1 MSKLK
6 AKRLGSDFQLL
17 NYQITQLP
25 NFPITHG
32 RPSRIRAIVRMAPD
46 TIRGNKLRSGLTVLG
61 IVIGVAV
68 VIGVSSIGRGLDE
81 NVRDLVA
88 SIGSNVIFVF
98 HLDFFTF
105 GRMTDEMRTRR
116 ELTYDDALAMQD
128 LPHIKAVS
136 ASMRIFRPELGVGS
150 YAVKYQNKKARNTI
164 LEGDMASAKDV
175 FDLPMSS
182 DHWLSDFDDEHRS
195 PVIVICY
202 QTQQELFGGEDPLG
216 KEINIEGRLFQ
227 VVGTVKKIKSV
238 FGGGKDPNDNRVI
251 MPLKTFK
258 TLHPEMKQHI
268 ISVKATSH
276 DDMPKAMDE
285 IRELLRRRR
294 KVAFDKPDN
303 FAIMTS
309 DSISD
314 VWNQLTG
321 ALFIGMFAISS
332 VGLVVGGVGVMN
344 IMLVSVTER
353 TREIGVRKAIGARKA
368 DILLQFTL
376 EAIMLTA
383 VGGIVGILTGAVIVW
398 VIPQIWPSLPA
409 RLSMFWVTFGFTS
422 AAGVGLVF
430 GIYPA
435 WKAANLDPIESLR
448 YE

>member
-1 MSKLK
+1 MMRKDEF
-6 AKRLGSDFQLL
+6 GEIF
-17 NYQITQLP
+17 
-25 NFPITHG
+25 H
-32 RPSRIRAIVRMAPD
+32 MAVE
-46 TIRGNKLRSGLTVLG
+46 TIRNNKLRSGLTVLG

-105 GRMTDEMRTRR
+105 GRMTDEMRTRK
-116 ELTYDDALAMQD
+116 ELTYDDAMAMQD

-136 ASMRIFRPELGVGS
+136 AGLRIFRPELGVGS
-150 YAVKYQNKKARNTI
+150 YAVKYQDKKVRNTI
-164 LEGDMASAKDV
+164 IEGDMASAKDV
-175 FDLPMSS
+175 FDLPMESGR
-182 DHWLSDFDDEHRS
+182 WFSDFDDEHHS
-195 PVIVICY
+195 PVVVVCY
-202 QTQQELFGGEDPLG
+202 DTRHELFGDQDPLG
-216 KEINIEGRLFQ
+216 REVNIEGRLFE
-227 VVGTVKKIKSV
+227 VIGTVKKIKSV

-251 MPLKTFK
+251 LPLKTFK
-258 TLHPEMKQHI
+258 TLHPEMKQHV

-294 KVAFDKPDN
+294 KVPFDKPDN
-303 FAIMTS
+303 FAVMTS

-332 VGLVVGGVGVMN
+332 VALIVGGVGVMN

-353 TREIGVRKAIGARKA
+353 TREIGVRKAIGARKR

-383 VGGIVGILTGAVIVW
+383 VGGVIGVTAGAFVVWGIPML
-398 VIPQIWPSLPA
+398 WPSLPA
-409 RLSMFWVTFGFTS
+409 RMSIFWTTFGFTA